1 MTIIHSAR
9 MKKQYKHLFFDLDH
23 TLWDFDKN
31 SRYTIKRLYNEYE
44 LDKKGIVDFEE
55 FFSRYNA
62 HNDRLWDKLRK
73 GQIKRPELR
82 WKRIWLTLL
91 DYKMGDDTLAHEMS
105 AAYMEILPVQKE
117 LTPYA
122 KEVLDYCKDK
132 YQLHIITNGF
142 HATQKLKL
150 QYSGISGYFSEIIS
164 SEGSNSM
171 KPRPE
176 IYEFALKATGAI
188 NEECIMIGDALEV
201 DIKGAANAGWDQ
213 VYYNP
218 HKVEH
223 EKQPTYEI
231 SSLKELM
238 TIF

>member
-1 MTIIHSAR
+1 

-31 SRYTIKRLYNEYE
+31 SRYTLEKLYQEYE
-44 LDKKGIVDFEE
+44 LEQRGIYDFEE
-55 FFSRYNA
+55 FFTKYNA
-62 HNDRLWDKLRK
+62 HNDKLWDKFRK
-73 GQIKRPELR
+73 GHIKRDELR
-82 WKRIWLTLL
+82 WKRLWLTLI
-91 DYKMGDDTLAHEMS
+91 DYKIGDTALAHEMS
-105 AAYMEILPVQKE
+105 SAYLEILPVQKE

-122 KEVLDYCKDK
+122 KEVLDHCKDK
-132 YQLHIITNGF
+132 YQIHIITNGF

-150 QYSGISGYFSEIIS
+150 QYSGISSYFSEIIS

-176 IYEFALKATGAI
+176 IYEFALNATGAT
-188 NEECIMIGDALEV
+188 EEDSIMIGDALEV
-201 DIKGAANAGWDQ
+201 DVKGAANAGWDQ

-218 HKVEH
+218 HQIEH
-223 EKQPTYEI
+223 NSQPTYEI
-231 SSLKELM
+231 TSLKELL

>member
-1 MTIIHSAR
+1 

-31 SRYTIKRLYNEYE
+31 SRYTLEKLYQEYE
-44 LDKKGIVDFEE
+44 LEQRGIYDFEE
-55 FFSRYNA
+55 FFTKYNA
-62 HNDRLWDKLRK
+62 HNDKLWDKFRK
-73 GQIKRPELR
+73 GHIKRDDLR
-82 WKRIWLTLL
+82 WKRLWLTLI
-91 DYKMGDDTLAHEMS
+91 DYKIGDTSLAHEMS
-105 AAYMEILPVQKE
+105 SAYLEILPVQKE

-122 KEVLDYCKDK
+122 KEVLDHCKDK
-132 YQLHIITNGF
+132 YQIHIITNGF

-150 QYSGISGYFSEIIS
+150 QYSGISSYFSEIIS

-176 IYEFALKATGAI
+176 IYEFALNATGAT
-188 NEECIMIGDALEV
+188 EEDSIMIGDALEV
-201 DIKGAANAGWDQ
+201 DVKGAANAGWDQ

-218 HKVEH
+218 HQIEH
-223 EKQPTYEI
+223 NSQPTYEI
-231 SSLKELM
+231 TSLKELL